1 MDQLHQMATFVQ
13 VVERGGFSAAARE
26 LGVAPSVVTTQI
38 QALEKRL
45 GARLLN
51 RNTRHVNPT
60 EAGEAYYRRCT
71 DLLRRVEEADEI
83 VGSMQ
88 TTPTGVLRLNASV
101 LVPNLITPVI
111 SEYAARYPGVS
122 VRLTVTGRMVD
133 LIDENYDIAV
143 RHKAPPNP
151 GLIVRKVAD
160 YRFMVC
166 GSPKYF
172 EQRAKPL
179 KPADLVD
186 HNCLIYTDSEQG
198 ERWPIFNTHDD
209 LLVAGSLHSNNTM
222 SLVEAAENGLGL
234 TVAPHFV
241 VADSLR
247 SGRLIAVLTEYTTLT
262 FPITAIYPHRESMP
276 LKVRLFVEMLVK
288 HLRALPAFN
297 NVSPSAKSGPRS
309 EPILLSA

>member
-1 MDQLHQMATFVQ
+1 MDQLNQMSTFVK
-13 VVERGGFSAAARE
+13 VVERGGFSAAARD
-26 LGVAPSVVTTQI
+26 LDVAPSVVTSHI

-60 EAGEAYYRRCT
+60 EAGEAYYQRCA

-88 TTPTGVLRLNASV
+88 TTPTGVLRLNASL
-101 LVPNLITPVI
+101 LVPHLITPVI

-122 VRLTVTGRMVD
+122 VRLMVTGRMVD
-133 LIDENYDIAV
+133 LIEENYDMAV

-160 YRFMVC
+160 YRFLVC
-166 GSPKYF
+166 GSPSYF
-172 EQRAKPL
+172 AKRPKPL
-179 KPADLVD
+179 KPSDLVD

-209 LLVAGSLHSNNTM
+209 MLLAGNLHSNNIM
-222 SLVEAAENGLGL
+222 ALVEAAENGQGI
-234 TVAPHFV
+234 TVAPHF
-241 VADSLR
+241 ALEEFAEGRTPGRRPHRIHDLNLSQSPWSIRTEDRCRQRSDCSWTCLQNICTASRLRAKRHRDRESRRLR
-247 SGRLIAVLTEYTTLT
+247 SQ
-262 FPITAIYPHRESMP
+262 
-276 LKVRLFVEMLVK
+276 
-288 HLRALPAFN
+288 
-297 NVSPSAKSGPRS
+297 
-309 EPILLSA
+309 LS

>member
-13 VVERGGFSAAARE
+13 VVEHGGFSAAARE
-26 LGVAPSVVTTQI
+26 IGVAPSVVTTQI

-71 DLLRRVEEADEI
+71 DLLRWVEEADEI

-111 SEYAARYPGVS
+111 SGYAAHYPGVS

-133 LIDENYDIAV
+133 LIEDNYDIAV

-172 EQRAKPL
+172 EQRAKPN

-186 HNCLIYTDSEQG
+186 HNCLIYTDSEHG
-198 ERWPIFNTHDD
+198 ERWPIFNTDD
-209 LLVAGSLHSNNTM
+209 DMLVAGSLHSNNIM

-234 TVAPHFV
+234 TVAPHFAV
-241 VADSLR
+241 EDSLR
-247 SGRLIAVLTEYTTLT
+247 RGRLIAVLTEFTTST
-262 FPITAIYPHRESMP
+262 FPIAAIYPHREAMP
-276 LKVRLFVEMLVK
+276 LKVRLFIDMLAK
-288 HLRALPAFN
+288 HLRALPAFRDAPTG
-297 NVSPSAKSGPRS
+297 SKPQ
-309 EPILLSA
+309 PILLPA

>member
-13 VVERGGFSAAARE
+13 VVEHGGFSAAARE
-26 LGVAPSVVTTQI
+26 IGVAPSVVTTQI

-111 SEYAARYPGVS
+111 SGYAAHYPGVS

-133 LIDENYDIAV
+133 LIEDNYDIAV

-172 EQRAKPL
+172 EQRAKPN

-186 HNCLIYTDSEQG
+186 HNCLIYTDSEHG
-198 ERWPIFNTHDD
+198 ERWPIFNTDD
-209 LLVAGSLHSNNTM
+209 DMLVAGSLHSNNIM

-234 TVAPHFV
+234 TVAPHFAV
-241 VADSLR
+241 EDSLR
-247 SGRLIAVLTEYTTLT
+247 RGRLIAVLTEFTTST
-262 FPITAIYPHRESMP
+262 FPIAAIYPHREAMP
-276 LKVRLFVEMLVK
+276 LKVRLFIDMLAK
-288 HLRALPAFN
+288 HLRALPAFRDAPTG
-297 NVSPSAKSGPRS
+297 SKPQ
-309 EPILLSA
+309 PILLPA

>member
-1 MDQLHQMATFVQ
+1 MDQLNQMATFVQ

-26 LGVAPSVVTTQI
+26 LGVAPSVVTSHI

-51 RNTRHVNPT
+51 RNTRHVGPT

-88 TTPTGVLRLNASV
+88 TTPTGVLRLNASM

-122 VRLTVTGRMVD
+122 VRLTVTGRPVD
-133 LIDENYDIAV
+133 LIEENYDIAV
-143 RHKAPPNP
+143 RHKAPSNP
-151 GLIVRKVAD
+151 GLIVRKIAEF
-160 YRFMVC
+160 RFVVC

-172 EQRAKPL
+172 ETRPKPQ
-179 KPADLVD
+179 KPSDLID
-186 HNCLIYTDSEQG
+186 HNCMIYTDSEQG

-209 LLVAGSLHSNNTM
+209 MLLGGSLHSNNLM
-222 SLVEAAENGLGL
+222 SLVQAAENGLGL
-234 TVAPHFV
+234 TVAPHFAV
-241 VADSLR
+241 EESLR
-247 SGRLIAVLTEYTTLT
+247 SGRLAAVLTEYTTLT
-262 FPITAIYPHRESMP
+262 FPITASYPHREAMP
-276 LKVRLFVEMLVK
+276 LKVRLFVEMLAK
-288 HLRALPAFN
+288 HLRGLPAFRDA
-297 NVSPSAKSGPRS
+297 PPQAKA
-309 EPILLSA
+309 EPVLLSA